1 MGNHMSRTGIRIATF
16 GAFAGGLLTA
26 FFALSPTAAAEPAPA
41 APSVPGVDLVQQLAN
56 APAMASQ
63 FLQNAANMLNP
74 TPPAAAPATPPP
86 TATGSI
92 NLPQLPG
99 MTPASA
105 PLTSAVG
112 TAPPAATPAAPAA
125 PASSM
130 PLLNQLPLPGS
141 IASIAQSI
149 PGIGT
154 NPAAIPSITAPMST
168 GPMTP
173 PASTPGAPGLPP
185 NLDPFAALP

>member
-1 MGNHMSRTGIRIATF
+1 MSRTGIRIATL

-41 APSVPGVDLVQQLAN
+41 APSVPGVDFVQQLAN

-63 FLQNAANMLNP
+63 LLQNAATMLSP
-74 TPPAAAPATPPP
+74 TPPAAAPAAPAASPAP

-105 PLTSAVG
+105 PMTSQVG
-112 TAPPAATPAAPAA
+112 TVPGAPAPAA

-141 IASIAQSI
+141 IASIAQAI

-173 PASTPGAPGLPP
+173 PAATPGAPGLPP
-185 NLDPFAALP
+185 TLDPFSALP